1 MIERKWKLGE
11 DVSRQDSVLDG
22 FTFEQLIISLRSGS
36 EKVNENEV
44 RKVAKEMLD
53 IQLQDMNFLIENNMQ
68 EIINASLEGRGN

>member
-36 EKVNENEV
+36 KKVDEAEI

-53 IQLQDMNFLIENNMQ
+53 IQLEDMNYLIDNNIN
-68 EIINASLEGRGN
+68 EIIEAVIEGREN